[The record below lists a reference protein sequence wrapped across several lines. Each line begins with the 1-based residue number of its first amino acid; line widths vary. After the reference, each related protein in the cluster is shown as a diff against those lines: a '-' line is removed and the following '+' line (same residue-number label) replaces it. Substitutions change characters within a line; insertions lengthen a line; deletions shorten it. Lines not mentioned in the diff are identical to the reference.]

1 MSKLERKDTSLI
13 VLEKQMVLDNLF
25 DKANNFTEVST
36 VDCCVRL
43 LEILAVCLW
52 VLWGDP
58 NIISSHCLCPRVW
71 VASTINNLAERS
83 QESFLLLCCLLLT
96 FWHVIPHVRI

>member
-25 DKANNFTEVST
+25 DKANNYIEGST
-36 VDCCVRL
+36 VDSGVRL

-58 NIISSHCLCPRVW
+58 SIISSHCLCPRVW
-71 VASTINNLAERS
+71 VASAV
-83 QESFLLLCCLLLT
+83 LLRGHKSPFCSRVAHC
-96 FWHVIPHVRI
+96 